1 MKYPCFGAKKNANKN
16 TNVCNKTI
24 KPPVAP
30 FKKKLKYAP
39 IKLVIEP
46 TRILIKIN
54 LGNLSVSKYAVAPGV
69 ITIAMTRKAPTVWR
83 AATHEADNN
92 VKKISFNLFGFK
104 PIDRA

>member
-1 MKYPCFGAKKNANKN
+1 MLAANKN

-30 FKKKLKYAP
+30 FMKKLKYAP

-83 AATHEADNN
+83 AATHEADNILIALLKSLLLGP
-92 VKKISFNLFGFK
+92 VLLACQLLCI
-104 PIDRA
+104 